1 MKLILWKESILIG
14 LIVLILHIFAL
25 KFYLY
30 WTVLW
35 FDIPMHFL
43 GGFLIGLIV
52 ISIIKR
58 VQLAVQKSDE
68 ILNKWLLFISV
79 ILAVLVVGLTWELWE
94 LFVGFTDVLSDKAD
108 TVMDVVMDLIGGF
121 AAILYYYF
129 KYLEL

>member
-1 MKLILWKESILIG
+1 MKLILWKESIMIG
-14 LIVLILHIFAL
+14 LVVLVLHVLAL

-30 WTVLW
+30 WTVMW

-52 ISIIKR
+52 IAIIKR
-58 VQLAVQKSDE
+58 VQLALQKSDE

-94 LFVGFTDVLSDKAD
+94 LFVGFTDVLLDKAD

-121 AAILYYYF
+121 TAILYYYF
-129 KYLEL
+129 KYLE